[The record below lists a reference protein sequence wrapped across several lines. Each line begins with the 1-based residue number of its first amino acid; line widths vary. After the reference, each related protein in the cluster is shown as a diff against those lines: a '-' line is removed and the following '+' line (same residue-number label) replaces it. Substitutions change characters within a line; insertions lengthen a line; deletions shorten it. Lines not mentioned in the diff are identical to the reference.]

1 VNRLLVPA
9 LLRPFGEHLVAMLAP
24 QPDDVCV
31 TLGDEF
37 GVMSAL
43 LARVAPRECIA
54 LDDATE
60 LPDGGA
66 QVITS
71 LFAPLT
77 PATLDELLRILD
89 PHRGRIAC
97 AVFAELIPGIAFG
110 APLDAANVPPALALT
125 SIRDV
130 ARFDGVNHFA
140 AAMDVNEFSPETAK
154 NLAVHT
160 APDGTLRIPVEATV
174 VMKAP
179 ARTTTS

>member
-24 QPDDVCV
+24 QRNDVCV
-31 TLGDEF
+31 TVGDEF

-43 LARVAPRECIA
+43 LARVALRECIA

-66 QVITS
+66 QVFTS
-71 LFAPLT
+71 LFAPLA
-77 PATLDELLRILD
+77 PATLDELLRIVD

-97 AVFAELIPGIAFG
+97 AVFAELIPGITLG
-110 APLDAANVPPALALT
+110 APPGAAHVPPALALA

-130 ARFDGVNHFA
+130 ARFDGVEHFA
-140 AAMDVNEFSPETAK
+140 AAMDVNEFSAETAK

-174 VMKAP
+174 LTRLP
-179 ARTTTS
+179 